1 MRTVHF
7 HEYGEPG
14 DILHMEIAA
23 VPAPGTGSI
32 RVAVPS
38 ATHQISPPP

>member
-23 VPAPGTGSI
+23 VPAPGTG
-32 RVAVPS
+32 AS
-38 ATHQISPPP
+38 ASRCTPAD